1 MRTQRAEEG
10 RGGEHGGTGRRR
22 WSGLLWAA
30 PILAFAAAQ
39 LGCTFAINWAVVGIS
54 RTVAPDGASGTGARE
69 VLLPSGFWSETLL
82 VPPVGPYG
90 VEEMRAKRWTTAEA
104 EDGLSFLEGIAYGG
118 DRGCSVWLA
127 LRNDSDNTLELPLH
141 EARLSGG
148 RRIDD
153 CGPYAIVTVQDGIG
167 KGRLPEGS
175 AADPD
180 AYRETVSTYV
190 RFASGSQSRIEEWS
204 VVKGSQ
210 SDWGLV
216 QVDPGAECYVLMPFE
231 VGGVYPQRLT
241 LALPAR
247 ETGGE
252 ERAYAYT
259 LELRRGNRGRE
270 RNPKFMALT
279 GQSKDAQQSEEAEE
293 AE

>member
-1 MRTQRAEEG
+1 MRKRSTIDQAG
-10 RGGEHGGTGRRR
+10 RNRRKGRRR
-22 WSGLLWAA
+22 WIGLLWAA

-39 LGCTFAINWAVVGIS
+39 LGCTIAINWAVVGIS
-54 RTVAPDGASGTGARE
+54 RTVEPNGGSGTGTGE

-90 VEEMRAKRWTTAEA
+90 IEDMRARRWTTAEV

-118 DRGCSVWLA
+118 NRGCSVWLA
-127 LRNDSDNTLELPLH
+127 LRNDGDHAVDLPLH

-148 RRIDD
+148 RRIDEV
-153 CGPYAIVTVQDGIG
+153 GPSAIVAVQDGIG
-167 KGRLPEGS
+167 KGRVPEGS

-216 QVDPGAECYVLMPFE
+216 QVDPGAECYVLMPFD

-252 ERAYAYT
+252 GRAYAYT

-270 RNPKFMALT
+270 RNPKFMALI
-279 GQSKDAQQSEEAEE
+279 GRLKGPQQSEEAEE